1 MIGFKDGEDLKIVSK
16 MFFLWKC
23 QRFWIEVILKE
34 KIEQKKIEVN
44 YK

>member
-1 MIGFKDGEDLKIVSK
+1 MVRFKDGEDSERASKII
-16 MFFLWKC
+16 FLWKC
-23 QRFWIEVILKE
+23 QRFWIKVILKE